1 MITKAIIKRLNTE
14 NDNHFIV
21 YIPFLRKANDKEENA
36 TLSATLCYI
45 PGITNTFS
53 VGDIVYVSFEENKA
67 SNPVIIGKLFTGN
80 DSDDSIT
87 TTMITRSLKT
97 TQNTDLSIN
106 TKIGES
112 NLSIINKKLN
122 DILLDNGIDAKKVI
136 LYEKDA
142 QGDLKPINVQDIV
155 DEILEVIKS

>member
-1 MITKAIIKRLNTE
+1 
-14 NDNHFIV
+14 
-21 YIPFLRKANDKEENA
+21 
-36 TLSATLCYI
+36 
-45 PGITNTFS
+45 
-53 VGDIVYVSFEENKA
+53 
-67 SNPVIIGKLFTGN
+67 
-80 DSDDSIT
+80 
-87 TTMITRSLKT
+87 MITRSLKT
-97 TQNTDLSIN
+97 TQNTDLSTN